1 MSETMMAAPNT
12 PKRVLMSHSGRNK
25 VEETER
31 ELAELLAAQQAETP
45 VVEQPETI
53 EQERQPEEKTK
64 EPETGWEKRYKDLQR
79 FMARKDDEIK
89 KLKEQVEQPVEGPG
103 KVTKERVQEWVKKY
117 PDVADIVKS
126 LAKEIAAEQYGQ
138 MSEALEELDSI
149 KIERTIAKTEA
160 AILKDHP
167 DYMEIKED
175 PEFHSWLEDM
185 PKAVQAV
192 VYDTIDDP
200 KGVSRIIKMYK
211 SETNKTESATAYKEA
226 ASSVGRKRSAPE
238 ISNGSRKFMF
248 TESQIERMDYAEYK
262 KNADAIMEARSKGL
276 IKFDI
281 SGGSR

>member
-1 MSETMMAAPNT
+1 MSETMIAVSNT
-12 PKRVLMSHSGRNK
+12 PKRVLMSSSSRNK
-25 VEETER
+25 IEETER
-31 ELAELLAAQQAETP
+31 ELQELLAAQQADTPEVEQPVETENNEAS
-45 VVEQPETI
+45 VVEQ
-53 EQERQPEEKTK
+53 KTK

-89 KLKEQVEQPVEGPG
+89 KLKEQVDKPVEGPG

-126 LAKEIAAEQYGQ
+126 LAKEIATEQYGQ

-149 KIERTIAKTEA
+149 KVERTIAKTEA
-160 AILKDHP
+160 AILKEHP
-167 DYMEIKED
+167 DYMDLKED
-175 PEFHSWLEDM
+175 PDFHSWLEDM
-185 PKAVQAV
+185 PKAVQSV

-211 SETNKTESATAYKEA
+211 AESDKGETSKEA
-226 ASSVGRKRSAPE
+226 ASSLGRRRSSPE
-238 ISNGSRKFMF
+238 VSNGSRKFTF
-248 TESQIERMDYAEYK
+248 TESQIDRMSPAEYQ
-262 KNADAIMEARSKGL
+262 KNYEAIMEARNKGQ